1 MLILMRHCE
10 RNMSNPFFDS
20 VLIERGINDAESSVL
35 RSLQTQRIDH
45 IFCSPFLRC
54 LQSVKPY
61 TDETNTEVIVDYD
74 LMESITEPFV
84 TQENPVR
91 SLTDDECKIYNVKS
105 IENKGD
111 YNFPENQNDIHM
123 RVKRFI
129 KHINTSENNI
139 LICTHERIIKEI
151 LRQYQGFHYGYH
163 EMGKLY
169 FSNDSK
175 NINQVMIVLI
185 PYINYITY
193 VIKYIRL
200 KDKVINNVKGT
211 IGKVWHYS
219 TTKLKELSGWS

>member
-1 MLILMRHCE
+1 M
-10 RNMSNPFFDS
+10 
-20 VLIERGINDAESSVL
+20 
-35 RSLQTQRIDH
+35 
-45 IFCSPFLRC
+45 
-54 LQSVKPY
+54 KPY

-84 TQENPVR
+84 SQENPVR
-91 SLTDDECKIYNVKS
+91 SLTDDECKMYNVKS